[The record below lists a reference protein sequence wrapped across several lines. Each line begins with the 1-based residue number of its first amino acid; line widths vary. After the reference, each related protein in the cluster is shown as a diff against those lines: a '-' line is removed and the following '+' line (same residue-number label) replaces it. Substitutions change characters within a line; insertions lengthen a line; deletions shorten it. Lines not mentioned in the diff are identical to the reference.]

1 MAVNLGTAIGY
12 LDLDTKKFVI
22 GLDKAY
28 ASLKL
33 FGDSTD
39 TINEKLMKFSRAT
52 GLAGKL
58 LTATITAPVIGFTA
72 ASVKAGAGFDSSMSK
87 VKAVAYTTMDDIDGL
102 QEAAENL
109 GVDFVDTGDNVE
121 TSFNTIRN
129 AAIKMGNDT
138 KFTAQ
143 ESAEALYYMGL
154 AGWNSAEMLNGLQ
167 GILDL
172 SAASGVDL
180 AQTSDIVTDA
190 LTAFGK
196 EASYSTDFAN
206 ALAAASANSN
216 TNVDLLGE
224 SFKYV
229 APVAGAY
236 GYSIQDVT
244 LALGL
249 MASAG
254 VKGTQAGTGLRQA
267 LKQLTN
273 PTDKNL
279 ALMEKYGVTLQDD
292 EGNMLSLREVMNKWR
307 ESFGDLNVE
316 LYDTEGNLKTGEQ
329 ILEEYGHSLPTSE
342 FEKLNAVANIFGTR
356 ALPGVLAI
364 IGSGDED
371 FDELAA
377 AIDGANE
384 SFDGLGEAMGQA
396 RMRND
401 NLAGD
406 WVLFTSALGTAKIVI
421 SDMLNGVLRG
431 LVQGLTNIVRA
442 FNTAPPVV
450 QKLIFAL
457 SLLAAAVGPILLII
471 SGISFVAAH
480 LVGTF
485 GSLSAVLSG
494 IALGP
499 IAIVVAAIAGFI
511 AIIVHLWKTNEDFR
525 NKIIS
530 IWNNIKQSITNFVS
544 RFKEQMQQLKEH
556 FAPVVED
563 LKKAWDA
570 FCNMVA
576 PAIEAAFSIVG
587 TIIDTAL
594 TTISYLIDAF
604 IAFINGDWDA
614 FWNSLYWV
622 VETVL
627 DGVFTAIST
636 WGQGLIDTFRPL
648 WDALGEIVSNAM
660 DFILNKIVEIGLY
673 IVTKLKEVWD
683 NTVQNAL
690 TAWNNMKTYVI
701 QKATDI
707 KNKTVEKFNEVKQ
720 RLLQIWNNIWS
731 NISSAVNNI
740 KTTVVQKWNDIK
752 TDTLNKF
759 NNIKSTVKEKIDGV
773 KQHISEGL
781 SNAKE
786 TVERILGNIKEAFTK
801 AMDKAKE
808 TVKSGIDKIKSF
820 FDFSWS
826 LPHLKLPHFSV
837 SGSFSLN
844 PPSVPHFGISW
855 YKKAM
860 RNGILMNE
868 PTIFGWD
875 SKTGKFLAGGEA
887 GTEVI
892 VGARSLIDMIRDAVR
907 SSTAGL
913 TDKVAS
919 YCAVVV
925 DAFTLSMNMFASV
938 MDTFVD
944 AISDIVIDTSPIKGM
959 AVTMKNVGRD
969 IKDGYRGITTTRLQ
983 DEDIY
988 KIANAFYEV
997 IKEVPIE
1004 NKVVFDVKEGDVNI
1018 DGERVGRRLE
1028 PIISRIQATS

>member
-1 MAVNLGTAIGY
+1 MAVNLGTAVGY

-39 TINEKLMKFSRAT
+39 TIDEKLMKFSRTT
-52 GLAGKL
+52 GMAGKL

-143 ESAEALYYMGL
+143 ESADALYYMGL

-172 SAASGVDL
+172 SAASGIDL

-196 EASYSTDFAN
+196 EASYATDFAN

-224 SFKYV
+224 SFRYV
-229 APVAGAY
+229 APVAGSY

-267 LKQLTN
+267 LKQLTD
-273 PTDKNL
+273 PTDENL
-279 ALMEKYGVTLQDD
+279 ALMEKYGITLHDS
-292 EGNMLSLREVMNKWR
+292 EGNMLSLRDVMGQWR

-371 FDELAA
+371 FDTLAA

-384 SFDGLGEAMGQA
+384 SFDGLGEATGQA
-396 RMRND
+396 RMRMD

-442 FNTAPPVV
+442 FNTAPPIV
-450 QKLIFAL
+450 QKFIFVL
-457 SLLAAAVGPILLII
+457 SLLAAAVGPLLLII
-471 SGISFVAAH
+471 SGISFVAAN

-485 GSLSAVLSG
+485 GSLSAVFSG

-499 IAIVVAAIAGFI
+499 IAIVVAAVAGLIAVI
-511 AIIVHLWKTNEDFR
+511 THLWKTNEDFR
-525 NKIIS
+525 NKIIG
-530 IWNNIKQSITNFVS
+530 IWNNIKQSVVNFVS
-544 RFKEQMQQLKEH
+544 RFKEQMQQLQP
-556 FAPVVED
+556 FFTNFVNG
-563 LKKAWDA
+563 LKIIWDA
-570 FCNMVA
+570 FCNLLA
-576 PAIEAAFSIVG
+576 PAIEAAFSIISTV
-587 TIIDTAL
+587 IDTAL
-594 TTISYLIDAF
+594 TAISYIIDAF
-604 IAFINGDWDA
+604 IALVNGDWDA
-614 FWNSLYWV
+614 FWNALYWV

-786 TVERILGNIKEAFTK
+786 TAERILGNIKEAFTK

-875 SKTGKFLAGGEA
+875 NKTGKFLAGGEA

-907 SSTAGL
+907 SSTSGI

-925 DAFTLSMNMFASV
+925 DAFTLSMNMLANT
-938 MDTFVD
+938 MDMFVD
-944 AISDIVIDTSPIKGM
+944 AISDVAIDTSPIKGM

>member
-52 GLAGKL
+52 GIAGKL
-58 LTATITAPVIGFTA
+58 LTATITAPVVGFTA
-72 ASVKAGAGFDSSMSK
+72 ASIKAGAGFDSSMSK

-138 KFTAQ
+138 KFTAE

-172 SAASGVDL
+172 SAASGVEL

-196 EASYSTDFAN
+196 EASYATDFAN

-224 SFKYV
+224 SFRYV
-229 APVAGAY
+229 APVAGSY

-267 LKQLTN
+267 LKQLTD
-273 PTDKNL
+273 PTDENL
-279 ALMEKYGVTLQDD
+279 ALMEKYGITLQDGA
-292 EGNMLSLREVMNKWR
+292 GNMLTLREVMNKWR

-316 LYDTEGNLKTGEQ
+316 LYDTEGNLKSGEQ

-377 AIDGANE
+377 AIDGAND
-384 SFDGLGEAMGQA
+384 SFDGLGEAAGQA
-396 RMRND
+396 KMRME

-406 WVLFTSALGTAKIVI
+406 WVLFTSALGTTKIII

-442 FNTAPPVV
+442 FNNAPPIV
-450 QKLIFAL
+450 QKFIFVL
-457 SLLAAAVGPILLII
+457 SLLAAAVGPLLLII

-485 GSLSAVLSG
+485 GSLSAALSG

-511 AIIVHLWKTNEDFR
+511 AIVVH
-525 NKIIS
+525 
-530 IWNNIKQSITNFVS
+530 V
-544 RFKEQMQQLKEH
+544 
-556 FAPVVED
+556 
-563 LKKAWDA
+563 
-570 FCNMVA
+570 
-576 PAIEAAFSIVG
+576 
-587 TIIDTAL
+587 
-594 TTISYLIDAF
+594 
-604 IAFINGDWDA
+604 
-614 FWNSLYWV
+614 
-622 VETVL
+622 
-627 DGVFTAIST
+627 
-636 WGQGLIDTFRPL
+636 
-648 WDALGEIVSNAM
+648 
-660 DFILNKIVEIGLY
+660 
-673 IVTKLKEVWD
+673 
-683 NTVQNAL
+683 
-690 TAWNNMKTYVI
+690 
-701 QKATDI
+701 
-707 KNKTVEKFNEVKQ
+707 
-720 RLLQIWNNIWS
+720 
-731 NISSAVNNI
+731 
-740 KTTVVQKWNDIK
+740 
-752 TDTLNKF
+752 
-759 NNIKSTVKEKIDGV
+759 
-773 KQHISEGL
+773 
-781 SNAKE
+781 
-786 TVERILGNIKEAFTK
+786 
-801 AMDKAKE
+801 
-808 TVKSGIDKIKSF
+808 
-820 FDFSWS
+820 
-826 LPHLKLPHFSV
+826 
-837 SGSFSLN
+837 
-844 PPSVPHFGISW
+844 
-855 YKKAM
+855 
-860 RNGILMNE
+860 
-868 PTIFGWD
+868 
-875 SKTGKFLAGGEA
+875 
-887 GTEVI
+887 
-892 VGARSLIDMIRDAVR
+892 
-907 SSTAGL
+907 
-913 TDKVAS
+913 
-919 YCAVVV
+919 
-925 DAFTLSMNMFASV
+925 
-938 MDTFVD
+938 
-944 AISDIVIDTSPIKGM
+944 
-959 AVTMKNVGRD
+959 
-969 IKDGYRGITTTRLQ
+969 
-983 DEDIY
+983 
-988 KIANAFYEV
+988 
-997 IKEVPIE
+997 
-1004 NKVVFDVKEGDVNI
+1004 
-1018 DGERVGRRLE
+1018 
-1028 PIISRIQATS
+1028 

>member
-1 MAVNLGTAIGY
+1 
-12 LDLDTKKFVI
+12 
-22 GLDKAY
+22 
-28 ASLKL
+28 
-33 FGDSTD
+33 
-39 TINEKLMKFSRAT
+39 MKFSRAT

-102 QEAAENL
+102 EEAAQNL
-109 GVDFVDTGDNVE
+109 GVDFVDTGDNIE

-143 ESAEALYYMGL
+143 ESADALYYMGL

-172 SAASGVDL
+172 SAASGIDL

-196 EASYSTDFAN
+196 EASYATDFAN

-224 SFKYV
+224 SFRYV
-229 APVAGAY
+229 APVAGSY

-267 LKQLTN
+267 LKQLTD
-273 PTDKNL
+273 PTDENL
-279 ALMEKYGVTLQDD
+279 ALMEKYGITLKDS
-292 EGNMLSLREVMNKWR
+292 EGNMLSLRDVMGQWR

-371 FDELAA
+371 FDTLAA

-384 SFDGLGEAMGQA
+384 SFDGLGEATGQA
-396 RMRND
+396 RMRMD

-442 FNTAPPVV
+442 FNTAPPIV
-450 QKLIFAL
+450 QKFIFVL
-457 SLLAAAVGPILLII
+457 SLLAAAVGPLLLII
-471 SGISFVAAH
+471 SGISFVAAN

-485 GSLSAVLSG
+485 GSLSAVFSG

-499 IAIVVAAIAGFI
+499 IAIVVAAIAGLI
-511 AIIVHLWKTNEDFR
+511 AIISHLWKTNEDFR

-530 IWNNIKQSITNFVS
+530 IWNNIKQSVTKFVS

-636 WGQGLIDTFRPL
+636 WG
-648 WDALGEIVSNAM
+648 SNAM

-786 TVERILGNIKEAFTK
+786 TAERILGNIKEAFTK

-925 DAFTLSMNMFASV
+925 DAFTLSMNMLANTID
-938 MDTFVD
+938 MFVD
-944 AISDIVIDTSPIKGM
+944 AISDVAIDTSPIKGM

-969 IKDGYRGITTTRLQ
+969 IKDGYRGTTTTRLQ